1 MKPDK
6 TDDSADSEP
15 ISKTRRK
22 AEADAL
28 QAIGVK
34 LVELPKDRLA
44 KLGAATLNPSPAA
57 YEERVRADKKAWDPV
72 LTKLDLK
79 IN

>member
-1 MKPDK
+1 MGLVAPKG
-6 TDDSADSEP
+6 T
-15 ISKTRRK
+15 SKDIINTLNQALVK
-22 AEADAL
+22 ALAL
-28 QAIGVK
+28 PG
-34 LVELPKDRLA
+34 LKDRLA